1 MYLLMLPLVI
11 IVYQEK
17 ALDFGEP
24 VVINPSVQKPSLLAS
39 NEQLVSPV
47 VSGQQQSFLLPG

>member
-1 MYLLMLPLVI
+1 MLPWMVI
-11 IVYQEK
+11 IIYQEK

-24 VVINPSVQKPSLLAS
+24 VVINSSMQKPSLLAS

-47 VSGQQQSFLLPG
+47 VSGQQQSFPLPG